1 MRSDSGLFH
10 ALGKRAL
17 ERARGFESHPH
28 RQLGNVFVGSPSAR
42 ARQPILSANWNFLSF
57 KVKFEPI
64 FFQVFWQFFNLKG
77 SLLRQRRTG
86 VAGGRGVGG
95 NSARHTNFG
104 RNQFEFFLAKIRI
117 PNFKI
122 QSLGRAK
129 RKGVGVSSPPGI
141 FARLRFL
148 IPIFPPPPNF
158 VFCFAKCATNKEIV
172 LAPPARAHTTK
183 TPLLKLKKR
192 CILII

>member
-1 MRSDSGLFH
+1 
-10 ALGKRAL
+10 
-17 ERARGFESHPH
+17 
-28 RQLGNVFVGSPSAR
+28 LGNVFVGSPSAR

-104 RNQFEFFLAKIRI
+104 RNQFEFFRTHTAKSNLAGTFDVPRTAFLSRDREASKLPRSLVFQLKI
-117 PNFKI
+117 
-122 QSLGRAK
+122 
-129 RKGVGVSSPPGI
+129 
-141 FARLRFL
+141 
-148 IPIFPPPPNF
+148 
-158 VFCFAKCATNKEIV
+158 C
-172 LAPPARAHTTK
+172 
-183 TPLLKLKKR
+183 
-192 CILII
+192 